1 VTKPESLG
9 LSSERLARIAPFL
22 EERYIKP
29 GKLPCAQVQ
38 VWRRGKLALDVTL
51 GLADRERNR
60 ALESDALFR
69 IYSMTKPVTSVAFM
83 MLVEEGLVALDD
95 PVSKFIPEWAGLG
108 VFAAGTDAGW
118 AATPPS
124 RPMLMVDLL
133 RHTSGLTY
141 GFQMQGNID
150 AAYRKLKVA
159 EDLRF
164 GTLREFIDK
173 LAKIPLVFSPGD
185 AWNYSVSTD
194 VLGYLVEV
202 ISGKPFEAFLQERIF
217 GPLGMVDTSFTVPAD
232 KAHRLTACYA
242 AGVLGSKAVKPGLP
256 ALQDDPETSPYLT
269 QTQFPSGGGGLVSTA
284 ADYMRF
290 ARMLLNGGELDGQ
303 RLLSPKTVKLM
314 AANHLPGGQDLTQMS
329 KSLFSEATYA
339 GVGFGLGFGVTV
351 DPVKT
356 MIPGTAGDF
365 FWGGAA
371 STFFWV
377 DPVEDLTVVFLTQL
391 LPSSAYPVRR
401 ELRTLV
407 YSAFTETAEA

>member
-1 VTKPESLG
+1 MTKPESLG
-9 LSSERLARIAPFL
+9 FSSERLARIAPFL
-22 EERYIKP
+22 TERYIDT

-38 VWRRGKLALDVTL
+38 VWRRGKLAYDTVL
-51 GLADRERNR
+51 GQADRERGK
-60 ALESDALFR
+60 ALSADSLFR

-83 MLVEEGLVALDD
+83 MLVEEGKVALDE
-95 PVSKFIPEWAGLG
+95 PVAKYIPEWANLG

-118 AATPPS
+118 ATTPPS
-124 RPMLMVDLL
+124 RPMLIIDLL

-164 GTLREFIDK
+164 GTLDEFIAK
-173 LAKIPLVFSPGD
+173 LATIPLQFSPGD

-194 VLGYLVEV
+194 VLGYLVGK
-202 ISGKPFEAFLQERIF
+202 ISGVPFERFLQERIF
-217 GPLGMVDTSFTVPAD
+217 TPLKMTDTAFTVPAD
-232 KAHRLTACYA
+232 KASRLTACYA
-242 AGVLGSKAVKPGLP
+242 AGQLGSKAVKAGLP
-256 ALQDDPETSPYLT
+256 SLQDDPATSPYLAET
-269 QTQFPSGGGGLVSTA
+269 GFHSGGGGLVSTA
-284 ADYMRF
+284 DDYMRF
-290 ARMLLNGGELDGQ
+290 ARMLLNGGELDGV
-303 RLLSPKTVKLM
+303 RLLGPKTIQLM
-314 AANHLPGGQDLTQMS
+314 ASNHLPGGKDLTQMS

-339 GVGFGLGFGVTV
+339 GVGFGLGFGVTI
-351 DPVKT
+351 DPAAT
-356 MIPGTAGDF
+356 MLAGSKGDF

-377 DPVEDLTVVFLTQL
+377 DPVEDLAAVFLTQL

-407 YSAFTETAEA
+407 YAALTETGS

>member
-1 VTKPESLG
+1 MTKPESLG